1 MEKGHRRSDPKMHAP
16 KHENSQKEHDS
27 LQISSP
33 SKLKRIISLQVGGR
47 DGSLTLII
55 PARLATVCKAQ
66 KLECARH
73 GSRWARNQ
81 SGRVE
86 KRYGGV
92 LRYDGGTLERHQVWR
107 LQACSRNGGAQGEVK
122 REF

>member
-55 PARLATVCKAQ
+55 PARLGPKAAF
-66 KLECARH
+66 LR
-73 GSRWARNQ
+73 
-81 SGRVE
+81 
-86 KRYGGV
+86 GV
-92 LRYDGGTLERHQVWR
+92 LRGFL
-107 LQACSRNGGAQGEVK
+107 AGAPELAAQNRTRISAIVLWL
-122 REF
+122 